1 MGAKRVKQYL
11 MLLLAIGVVAVVASG
26 SGTFASFNA
35 QVQHNNN
42 TFATGT
48 LLLHATSNGTT
59 CASESNS
66 GNLNVSDPT
75 GCTVLFNYQ
84 IGSPG
89 HGTLNTAL
97 TSGNSVTQLVVD
109 NLTAGVEPG
118 DLIKVTDTGNQT
130 FTATAT
136 VAAGNPATIPVIAQ
150 NANANYSTSATVDVQ
165 TYTKYA
171 SIELKNAGTL
181 NAKDIQF
188 GMPSCTNSAQS
199 TLTIGTTNATI
210 PNGATSVTLAAGAAF
225 GVASGKTVT
234 IAGNNLTLTS
244 QLNPG
249 ATTINFSAW
258 GGSTIASSSTVTNKP
273 FIDTGSGTLCGQL
286 QYSVVQTDASFNHD
300 STNAAQ
306 NCALGTT
313 STGGIGCAFSGSFTF
328 GSPTAL
334 TNLSIPNAVF
344 GNSANELTNGQSRYF
359 VIGVQTNV
367 AGLTNADQNQL
378 ATFSIKWNID
388 QA

>member
-1 MGAKRVKQYL
+1 MGSKRIKQYL

-42 TFATGT
+42 YFATGT
-48 LLLHATSNGTT
+48 LLLHATSGGTT

-89 HGTLNTAL
+89 HGTLNTGL
-97 TSGNSVTQLVVD
+97 TNGNSVTQLVVD
-109 NLTAGVEPG
+109 NLSAGVEPG
-118 DLIKVTDTGNQT
+118 DLIKVTEGGNQV
-130 FTATAT
+130 FTAAAT
-136 VAAGNPATIPVIAQ
+136 VAAGNPATIPVVAVNASQ
-150 NANANYSTSATVDVQ
+150 NFTNAATVDVQ

-188 GMPSCTNSAQS
+188 GMPGCTNSAQT
-199 TLTIGTTNATI
+199 TLTIGTTNANLI
-210 PNGATSVTLAAGAAF
+210 NGATTVSLASGAAF
-225 GVASGKTVT
+225 GVPSGKTIT
-234 IAGNNLTLTS
+234 IGGQNATLS
-244 QLNPG
+244 AQLNPG
-249 ATTINFSAW
+249 QSSISILAFGGTTVNSGA
-258 GGSTIASSSTVTNKP
+258 TVTNKP
-273 FIDTGSGTLCGQL
+273 FIDTGLGTLCGQL
-286 QYSVVQTDASFNHD
+286 RYAVVQTDASFNHD
-300 STNAAQ
+300 NTNNAQ
-306 NCALGTT
+306 NCALGAT
-313 STGGIGCAFSGSFTF
+313 STGGIGCTFSGSFTF
-328 GSPTAL
+328 ASPTAL

-344 GNSANELTNGQSRYF
+344 GNSANQLSNGQSRYF
-359 VIGVQTNV
+359 VVGVQTNV
-367 AGLTNADQNQL
+367 ASLVNADQNQQ
-378 ATFSIKWNID
+378 ATFSIQWNID